1 MSIIS
6 QVHLSITCFCPGFIR
21 FLFIYIY
28 SRLIYYLADLD
39 SEELSFSDSEL
50 PFVEVQLSSYEVKS
64 GDVPVSVRGRL
75 RKSIQFWR
83 EIDTPRFIVDTIESC
98 YKLPLLQIP
107 PSFVATNN
115 NSALQESEFVES
127 AISELLSLEC
137 ITEVFA
143 PPAVI
148 NPLSV
153 SIQKS
158 GKKRLILDLRH
169 VNQYLFKSKF
179 RCKDVSIAREVL
191 NPGDFMFSFNLKSG
205 YHHIEIFPEHRQYLS
220 FSWNF
225 LCPASPGIFNFQSCP
240 LVLVPHLIC
249 LLSFSSH

>member
-1 MSIIS
+1 MSI
-6 QVHLSITCFCPGFIR
+6 TRFCLGFIR
-21 FLFIYIY
+21 YLFIYIY

-39 SEELSFSDSEL
+39 SEELSLSDSEL
-50 PFVEVQLSSYEVKS
+50 SFVEVQLSSYEVKS

-83 EIDTPRFIVDTIESC
+83 EIDAPRFILDTIEFG

-137 ITEVFA
+137 IAEVFA

-158 GKKRLILDLRH
+158 GK
-169 VNQYLFKSKF
+169 S
-179 RCKDVSIAREVL
+179 A
-191 NPGDFMFSFNLKSG
+191 
-205 YHHIEIFPEHRQYLS
+205 
-220 FSWNF
+220 
-225 LCPASPGIFNFQSCP
+225 
-240 LVLVPHLIC
+240 
-249 LLSFSSH
+249 